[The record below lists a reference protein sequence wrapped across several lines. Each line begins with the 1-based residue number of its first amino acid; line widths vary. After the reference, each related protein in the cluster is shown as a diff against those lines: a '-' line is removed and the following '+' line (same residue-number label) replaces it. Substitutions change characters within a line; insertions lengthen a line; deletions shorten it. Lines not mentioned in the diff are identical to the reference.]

1 MRRFTPLLVLLIA
14 LAIPA
19 IASAA
24 RQPTQAERKSI
35 TRVLSGAKV
44 PRTCFPLH
52 IKVSTRNSHYAS
64 AEYRSVNACGMVM
77 GNGVS
82 ILKRGADQRW
92 RIVETGSDLACN
104 GSGRV
109 PAGVMKDLIGARCSP

>member
-1 MRRFTPLLVLLIA
+1 MRRFTPLLVLTIA
-14 LAIPA
+14 LVIPA

-24 RQPTQAERKSI
+24 RQPTQAERKAI
-35 TRVLSGAKV
+35 TRVLTGAKV
-44 PRTCFPLH
+44 PLACFPLRV
-52 IKVSTRNSHYAS
+52 KVSTRNSRYAS

-82 ILKRGADQRW
+82 ILKRGTDQRW

-109 PAGVMKDLIGARCSP
+109 PPVVMKDLIGARCSP